1 MISER
6 WPNPGKYTNIFPIIA
21 LGYTSFASFIS
32 FNSGNILTF
41 TPVKIINLIILL
53 SMKSFNDALD
63 KILEKMQGWL
73 EQLVIMLPN
82 LFVAIILFLIF
93 FTVGK
98 YFKKIVYKTFS
109 KTSHPSALVDLT
121 LNVVF
126 FLFILTGLFVALS
139 VLQLNTAVT
148 SLLAG
153 AGIIGLALGFAFQDI
168 MANFVAGVLI
178 AFRKPILVNDV
189 IKSKDDFGTVININ
203 LRSTIIRTQQGQHV
217 YIPNKDLLGSPIINY
232 SNEGIRRIDLDC
244 GISYTEDLEKVK
256 RITMEAIQSIEYVLK
271 EPEVTLVFTEF
282 GESSIKFTVRY
293 WIKFHRQLEYK
304 MALSE
309 GIMKIKVAY
318 NKNNIT
324 IPFPIR
330 TLDFGIK
337 GGEKLNSQ
345 IGALAHSE
353 NREEKPE

>member
-1 MISER
+1 
-6 WPNPGKYTNIFPIIA
+6 
-21 LGYTSFASFIS
+21 
-32 FNSGNILTF
+32 
-41 TPVKIINLIILL
+41 
-53 SMKSFNDALD
+53 
-63 KILEKMQGWL
+63 MQGWL
-73 EQLVIMLPN
+73 EQIIIMLPN

-93 FTVGK
+93 FIIGK

-126 FLFILTGLFVALS
+126 FIFILAGLFVALS

-178 AFRKPILVNDV
+178 AFRKPILEDDV
-189 IKSKDDFGTVININ
+189 IKSKDHFGTVININ

-232 SNEGIRRIDLDC
+232 SNEGMRRIDLDC
-244 GISYTEDLEKVK
+244 WTSYDEDLENVK
-256 RITMEAIQSIEYVLK
+256 QIAMEAIQSIDYVLK
-271 EPEVTLVFTEF
+271 EPKVTMVFTEF
-282 GESSIKFTVRY
+282 GESSIKFTIRY
-293 WIKFHRQLEYK
+293 WIKFHKQLEYK
-304 MALSE
+304 MALSA
-309 GIMKIKVAY
+309 GIIKIKTAF
-318 NKNNIT
+318 KRNNIK

-330 TLDFGIK
+330 TLEFGVEGINS
-337 GGEKLNSQ
+337 LNSQ
-345 IGALAHSE
+345 FANQEDNEKGKEKSE
-353 NREEKPE
+353 